1 MRDIMEIVKSLEDS
15 GALSKDVSETLEFKE
30 QKSVFFGLLLGTID
44 ASLLGSMLAAKAG
57 KLR

>member
-1 MRDIMEIVKSLEDS
+1 MEIVKSLEDS